1 VTMFLEWIKHNG
13 LMRTLQT
20 DQAFASE
27 VFEVLRKVLG
37 VKVHNMTA
45 VGRSC
50 ALGDCEVENKWVQ
63 KVITEAGSKGDIKNA
78 RDFKIYLARAEIERN
93 QVMKTA
99 GSTVFERIHGFPSL
113 TMGDVMMEAGDGAA
127 EMMMVPAKYAD
138 TVAPLLAERSAELV
152 AQYQAYSNDRHYKAS
167 FDTDSDVQYKAQAA
181 QVFEKG
187 AKVTWLNNNKNPEQG
202 TVVRVF
208 YDGGEPKTAMVDTG
222 SQRKKVQ
229 YTALKE
235 KSAKR
240 PQWSVELTLH
250 LEKGMMVFWQCEGE
264 LVGGLI
270 LEMDSGDFGER
281 MKVHYYAENISWRVW
296 LPLWNWTGSEEC
308 FRAKD
313 CPEEGMEGTEEWLS
327 VDMAEKAG
335 YIKETFYLEE
345 DTLLMLQSWLQ

>member
-1 VTMFLEWIKHNG
+1 
-13 LMRTLQT
+13 
-20 DQAFASE
+20 
-27 VFEVLRKVLG
+27 
-37 VKVHNMTA
+37 
-45 VGRSC
+45 
-50 ALGDCEVENKWVQ
+50 
-63 KVITEAGSKGDIKNA
+63 
-78 RDFKIYLARAEIERN
+78 
-93 QVMKTA
+93 
-99 GSTVFERIHGFPSL
+99 
-113 TMGDVMMEAGDGAA
+113 
-127 EMMMVPAKYAD
+127 
-138 TVAPLLAERSAELV
+138 
-152 AQYQAYSNDRHYKAS
+152 
-167 FDTDSDVQYKAQAA
+167 
-181 QVFEKG
+181 
-187 AKVTWLNNNKNPEQG
+187 
-202 TVVRVF
+202 VVRVF

-313 CPEEGMEGTEEWLS
+313 CPEEGMEGAEEWMS
-327 VDMAEKAG
+327 VDMAEKTG

-345 DTLLMLQSWLQ
+345 DALLMLQSWLQ